1 MTAEL
6 RLARGNVFLCRIGR
20 AGLGEIQPVSDARL
34 LAARVGISPN
44 IEPQTGQTG
53 PSTAVGT
60 RYCK

>member
-20 AGLGEIQPVSDARL
+20 AGSGEIQPVSDARL
-34 LAARVGISPN
+34 LAAWVGISPN

-53 PSTAVGT
+53 PITAVGT